1 MLFAFYG
8 HFKHIISFWSEI
20 RNLAIGFFG
29 GSWWKWPI
37 TNKKYLASMSRKDQS
52 RWFGLIGFFKEL
64 RRLQQFELQKQQQ
77 QQHLRHFT
85 SSISIVWRKS
95 IDFIQLPIATG
106 PVAVGDAH
114 HDEEEDKA
122 EEDEPGDDVHD
133 RRRDRDGDRG
143 LHLLSPFQR
152 KTKWRIKKPQ
162 DFMLLPYQKERQSRR
177 CKIQLQCAPAHSSR
191 KTRLLILAPLDSSNS
206 SPSPCPCLG
215 FFNWC
220 LIGLA
225 PFPNL

>member
-1 MLFAFYG
+1 MLFACYG
-8 HFKHIISFWSEI
+8 RFKHITIISSILF
-20 RNLAIGFFG
+20 LFG
-29 GSWWKWPI
+29 LKSQLWPI
-37 TNKKYLASMSRKDQS
+37 IDKKYLASMSRKDQS

-114 HDEEEDKA
+114 HDEKEDKA

-152 KTKWRIKKPQ
+152 KVKN
-162 DFMLLPYQKERQSRR
+162 KETS
-177 CKIQLQCAPAHSSR
+177 
-191 KTRLLILAPLDSSNS
+191 
-206 SPSPCPCLG
+206 G
-215 FFNWC
+215 FYVVT
-220 LIGLA
+220 ISEGEA
-225 PFPNL
+225 ESKM

>member
-1 MLFAFYG
+1 
-8 HFKHIISFWSEI
+8 
-20 RNLAIGFFG
+20 
-29 GSWWKWPI
+29 
-37 TNKKYLASMSRKDQS
+37 MSRKDQS

-114 HDEEEDKA
+114 HDEEEDEA

-133 RRRDRDGDRG
+133 RRGDRDGHRR
-143 LHLLSPFQR
+143 LHLR
-152 KTKWRIKKPQ
+152 
-162 DFMLLPYQKERQSRR
+162 
-177 CKIQLQCAPAHSSR
+177 H
-191 KTRLLILAPLDSSNS
+191 LAPDVAHKAEVVVYVFSFCEKLKISATA
-206 SPSPCPCLG
+206 LK
-215 FFNWC
+215 
-220 LIGLA
+220 I
-225 PFPNL
+225 